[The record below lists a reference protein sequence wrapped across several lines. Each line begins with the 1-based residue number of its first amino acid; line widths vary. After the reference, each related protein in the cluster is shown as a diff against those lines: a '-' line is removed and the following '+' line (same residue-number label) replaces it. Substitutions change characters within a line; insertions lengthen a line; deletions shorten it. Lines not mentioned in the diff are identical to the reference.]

1 MRSTFEWGPL
11 ARGVYTALL
20 CSTILVSWI
29 FPEYLVRYIL
39 MLIFLGVLLRPLLE
53 RSGLYDLYLRIT
65 YKLSEKRWRKVNERR
80 RLEVYIAERD
90 KKYRARRTRDPK
102 LPKNW

>member
-1 MRSTFEWGPL
+1 MHSTFEWGPL
-11 ARGVYTALL
+11 ARGVYTAML
-20 CSTILVSWI
+20 CLTFLVSWI

-39 MLIFLGVLLRPLLE
+39 LLIFLGLLLRPLLE
-53 RSGLYDLYLRIT
+53 RSGLYGLYLRIAC
-65 YKLSEKRWRKVNERR
+65 KLSEKRWRKVNERR
-80 RLEVYIAERD
+80 RLEVYLAERD